1 MPFAE
6 KSPIMCLDERGVC
19 NAAGKTFSKGLKDG
33 IPICLGYLS
42 VSFTFG
48 MMAAKGGLPL
58 WAIQL
63 ISMTNLTSAGQ
74 FAGTALIL
82 SGGAYLEI
90 AVTTFVI
97 NLRYTLMGV
106 SLSQK
111 LEPSMP
117 GWKRA
122 LLTFGNTDEI
132 FAVAMQQK
140 GLVSGRYLLGLIMLP
155 YIGWASGTLLGPP
168 LWRVAG
174 QRCQRAEYRNLR
186 DVCCHSG
193 SADAKAAPGI
203 VYRMRICR
211 DQLHFSVCAGAVRF
225 LLRLGNHF
233 LRGSGICLGGGALS
247 GGRGGCL
254 MELDVSR
261 VVLSVVIMA
270 GVTYLLRMLP
280 VTIFRKKIENR
291 FVRSFLAYVPY
302 AVLAAMTIPDIFFAT
317 ASLVSAALGLAAAIL
332 LSYKGKSL
340 LTVALGAVA
349 VVFLAQRLLPA

>member
-1 MPFAE
+1 MRQE
-6 KSPIMCLDERGVC
+6 
-19 NAAGKTFSKGLKDG
+19 KTFSKGLKDG

-122 LLTFGNTDEI
+122 LLAFGNTDEI

-155 YIGWASGTLLGPP
+155 LYWLGVGDAVGSHRFR
-168 LWRVAG
+168 RVAG

-247 GGRGGCL
+247 GGGGGCL

>member
-1 MPFAE
+1 MRQE
-6 KSPIMCLDERGVC
+6 
-19 NAAGKTFSKGLKDG
+19 KTFPKGLKDG

-122 LLTFGNTDEI
+122 LLAFGNTDEI

-155 YIGWASGTLLGPP
+155 YIGWASGTLLGATAFGALPASAASALNIAIYGMFVAILVPP
-168 LWRVAG
+168 MRRLRPVLFTVCVSAG
-174 QRCQRAEYRNLR
+174 I
-186 DVCCHSG
+186 SW
-193 SADAKAAPGI
+193 
-203 VYRMRICR
+203 
-211 DQLHFSVCAGAVRF
+211 HFSVCAGAVRF

-247 GGRGGCL
+247 GGGGGCL

>member
-1 MPFAE
+1 MRQE
-6 KSPIMCLDERGVC
+6 
-19 NAAGKTFSKGLKDG
+19 KTFSKGLKDG

-74 FAGTALIL
+74 FTGTTLIL

-122 LLTFGNTDEI
+122 LPGRRCAIRWERRMPDGAGCEQSG
-132 FAVAMQQK
+132 A
-140 GLVSGRYLLGLIMLP
+140 VSGYYG
-155 YIGWASGTLLGPP
+155 
-168 LWRVAG
+168 
-174 QRCQRAEYRNLR
+174 RCDLSFAY
-186 DVCCHSG
+186 
-193 SADAKAAPGI
+193 AA
-203 VYRMRICR
+203 
-211 DQLHFSVCAGAVRF
+211 
-225 LLRLGNHF
+225 
-233 LRGSGICLGGGALS
+233 
-247 GGRGGCL
+247 
-254 MELDVSR
+254 
-261 VVLSVVIMA
+261 
-270 GVTYLLRMLP
+270 
-280 VTIFRKKIENR
+280 VTIFRKKIENH

-317 ASLVSAALGLAAAIL
+317 ASLVSAAIL

>member
-1 MPFAE
+1 MRQE
-6 KSPIMCLDERGVC
+6 
-19 NAAGKTFSKGLKDG
+19 KTFSKGLKDG

-122 LLTFGNTDEI
+122 LLAFGNTDEI

-155 YIGWASGTLLGPP
+155 YIGWASGTLLGATAFGALPASAASALNIAIYGMFVAILVPP
-168 LWRVAG
+168 MRRLRPVLFTVCVSAG
-174 QRCQRAEYRNLR
+174 ISCIFRFVPAL
-186 DVCCHSG
+186 SG
-193 SADAKAAPGI
+193 
-203 VYRMRICR
+203 
-211 DQLHFSVCAGAVRF
+211 FSSGWVII
-225 LLRLGNHF
+225 F

>member
-1 MPFAE
+1 MRQE
-6 KSPIMCLDERGVC
+6 
-19 NAAGKTFSKGLKDG
+19 KTFSKGLKDG

-122 LLTFGNTDEI
+122 LLAFGNTDEI

-155 YIGWASGTLLGPP
+155 LYWLGVGDAVGGHRFR
-168 LWRVAG
+168 RVAG

-193 SADAKAAPGI
+193 SADAKAAPVLFTVCVSAGI
-203 VYRMRICR
+203 SCI
-211 DQLHFSVCAGAVRF
+211 FRF
-225 LLRLGNHF
+225 VP
-233 LRGSGICLGGGALS
+233 ALS
-247 GGRGGCL
+247 GFSSGW
-254 MELDVSR
+254 
-261 VVLSVVIMA
+261 VI
-270 GVTYLLRMLP
+270 
-280 VTIFRKKIENR
+280 IFC
-291 FVRSFLAYVPY
+291 
-302 AVLAAMTIPDIFFAT
+302 
-317 ASLVSAALGLAAAIL
+317 
-332 LSYKGKSL
+332 
-340 LTVALGAVA
+340 AVA
-349 VVFLAQRLLPA
+349 ASAWAAVRYPVGEEDA